1 MGPKRIERR
10 AVSVEDVEC
19 AITVN
24 VKQRLVSLVPGPCG
38 KPKGTC
44 RIGTGEDFDDATI
57 ATKIKATVELA
68 VSRRDA
74 AATSDEPVDGSGGLY
89 SQLSP
94 LRTRSDYERT
104 RHVPHNQTPTKL
116 GVSFSANRDYS
127 AERTQAARNKR
138 KNEEEEH
145 DRKKLKDE
153 NEEVTSD
160 EELKAENE
168 RVCAWV

>member
-1 MGPKRIERR
+1 M
-10 AVSVEDVEC
+10 
-19 AITVN
+19 
-24 VKQRLVSLVPGPCG
+24 
-38 KPKGTC
+38 
-44 RIGTGEDFDDATI
+44 
-57 ATKIKATVELA
+57 
-68 VSRRDA
+68 
-74 AATSDEPVDGSGGLY
+74 DGLGGLY
-89 SQLSP
+89 SPLSP
-94 LRTRSDYERT
+94 LRTRSDHERT
-104 RHVPHNQTPTKL
+104 RHVRHNQTPSKL

-138 KNEEEEH
+138 KKEEEEH